1 MELTGLRLKQGIVLF
16 WALWVSI
23 AWLANLCEGLKAC
36 HWLGARWKF
45 ASGNYAL
52 LIETTQKYRPPLW
65 FTALLFG
72 GILLWQGGSA
82 LLFWCAVV
90 TFQGVQQPGEHMLYI
105 AFFVSLALWAAFL
118 LADEIF
124 LAYVTEDTHL
134 RVFIAQVVSL
144 LALALLPEAR

>member
-1 MELTGLRLKQGIVLF
+1 MELTALRLKQGILLF

-23 AWLANLCEGLKAC
+23 AWLSNLCEALKAC
-36 HWLGARWKF
+36 RWLGAHWKF
-45 ASGNYAL
+45 VSGNYTL
-52 LIETTQKYRPPLW
+52 LVETTQKYRPPFW

-90 TFQGVQQPGEHMLYI
+90 TFQGMQHPGEPMLYR

-118 LADEIF
+118 LADELF
-124 LAYVTEDTHL
+124 LAYPTEDTHL
-134 RVFIAQVVSL
+134 RVFIAQLVSL
-144 LALALLPEAR
+144 LAIALLPEAR